1 MAALAAANLQ
11 PFGSGGFMPVP
22 SIGLFMTPD
31 ASMPAAQTPTQWGGY
46 SRMRTAGAGAA
57 RGGPGAAAGAGGRP
71 GAGRAATSTGHAAA
85 AAGAGSS
92 ARQQLSQVGQQA
104 PLSQM
109 QGAGVA
115 DASPALLSQDAAGIA
130 ALHSAGAETASQT
143 LSFTPADV
151 IFPPHD
157 YTSQQSQSIDN
168 ALLSQ
173 R

>member
-1 MAALAAANLQ
+1 M
-11 PFGSGGFMPVP
+11 SMP
-22 SIGLFMTPD
+22 SIGLFMTPPD
-31 ASMPAAQTPTQWGGY
+31 ASMAGAQTPAQWGGY
-46 SRMRTAGAGAA
+46 SRMRASGAGAA

-71 GAGRAATSTGHAAA
+71 GAGRAGVSTGHAATA
-85 AAGAGSS
+85 AGSS
-92 ARQQLSQVGQQA
+92 TRQQLSQVGQQA